1 VKSPYTAVVSVPSNL
16 RALMSANLESEEG
29 EPHPDRPNYTTFKF
43 KQEVPIPSY
52 LLAIAVGQLESRKIG
67 PRSKVSTLV
76 VLGAHMRVR
85 GSADI

>member
-1 VKSPYTAVVSVPSNL
+1 VKSPYTAAVSVPNNL

-29 EPHPDRPNYTTFKF
+29 EPHPTRPNYTTFRF

-67 PRSKVSTLV
+67 PRSKVRKICV
-76 VLGAHMRVR
+76 QGLGEN
-85 GSADI
+85 S